1 MSFFFLSQ
9 TPPHSQVVQRVW
21 IVVQH
26 IKRSIKI
33 NLEMLLLKK
42 NYRQYQNESNQ
53 EMAHLQTKVYLW
65 NHEEGTEYTN

>member
-1 MSFFFLSQ
+1 MSFFLSQ
-9 TPPHSQVVQRVW
+9 TPLYSQVVQRVW

-26 IKRSIKI
+26 LKRSIKI

-42 NYRQYQNESNQ
+42 IYRQYQNESNQ